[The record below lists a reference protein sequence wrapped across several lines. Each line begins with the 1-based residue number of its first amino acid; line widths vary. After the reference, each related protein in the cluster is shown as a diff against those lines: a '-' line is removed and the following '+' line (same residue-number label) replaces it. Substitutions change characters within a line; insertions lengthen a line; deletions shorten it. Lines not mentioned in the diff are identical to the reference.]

1 MKALYL
7 NQSMHYLAAI
17 DPDQRFYPEKLDY
30 MNLHHY
36 LKDQNWCLHLLVM
49 GVVVVYNK
57 ITTYYH
63 INNYHNH

>member
-57 ITTYYH
+57 
-63 INNYHNH
+63 